1 MRSRLSLYDAVA
13 HRAAD
18 LVVREYSTS
27 FGLATRI
34 LPAAQRGRIRDVYA
48 LVRLAD
54 EVVDGATEEVGGD
67 VDDARVRLDALEVE
81 TELAMRTGYSTNILV
96 HAFART
102 AREAG
107 FGPELTA
114 PFFASMRMDLD
125 TTRHDEESFDRYVYG
140 SAEVVGLMC
149 LRIFLL
155 EEPSTVRDAR
165 YRELTPGARALG
177 AAFQKINFLR
187 DLADDALRLGRSYFV
202 GVDPQRFTEEQK
214 TAVLADIDEDL
225 RVARDAIDRLPG
237 SAKPAVAVACELF
250 AELTRRLEATPAP
263 ALLTTRVSV
272 PTAVKLRI
280 AGRALREHG
289 QVPRPTALLGRVSG
303 RPAGAV
309 R

>member
-34 LPAAQRGRIRDVYA
+34 LPAQQRGRIRDVYA

-67 VDDARVRLDALEVE
+67 VEDARMRLDALEAE
-81 TELAMRTGYSTNILV
+81 TELAMRTGYSTNVLV

-107 FGPELTA
+107 FGSELTA
-114 PFFASMRMDLD
+114 PFYASMRMDLD
-125 TTRHDEESFDRYVYG
+125 TTRHDEASFARYVYG

-155 EEPSTVRDAR
+155 EEPSSVRDSR
-165 YRELTPGARALG
+165 YRELTSGARALG

-187 DLADDALRLGRSYFV
+187 DLADDAVRLGRSYFV
-202 GVDPQRFTEEQK
+202 AVDPHHVTEEQK
-214 TAVLADIDEDL
+214 SAVLADIAEDV
-225 RVARDAIDRLPG
+225 RVARDAIHRLPP
-237 SAKPAVAVACELF
+237 SVRPAVAVACELF
-250 AELTRRLEATPAP
+250 AELTRRLEATPAQD
-263 ALLTTRVSV
+263 LLTTRASV
-272 PTAVKLRI
+272 PTAVKVRI

-289 QVPRPTALLGRVSG
+289 QVSTTLLARAGG